1 MSVSKTLSIYQ
12 ENSIKKIDENVM
24 IAAKKFNLSQYDE
37 VMEKELGQVKNQNDE
52 IFETHSDFDD
62 DTDFIKSQ
70 VASVNLDVKSCYFCS
85 RSYNSCSLRRTHSWK
100 RNRTRR
106 RKRRIKKE
114 NEIQIKVKRAV
125 LQRRNNDTQTK
136 IDKLRKIMKCNR
148 FTYNPKTNKMMLLI
162 PLVLKYF
169 SPNYVRQNPMPIQS
183 LRFYE
188 NVFPFDASLYC
199 QEEGKCRSPFSD
211 LKQFKRVYQIVDNIA
226 KEKMK
231 YFCEERDLET
241 YSYEKFSKT
250 FEYFQEWLQSLN
262 NAKAKKFM
270 DTQIQLNNNIQE
282 SIERTDNMQ
291 NSCSARRNTSENREE
306 SIKVL
311 RDWQMNVPLI
321 KKDWQKK
328 LDRRTKKWMKHQPML
343 TKTLRT
349 NLKSKITDLV
359 SFTINYNFLNYFKEY
374 PNTLDYNACFD
385 ILECFKLHDITEY
398 YINNVK
404 KTPNFTIPQ
413 EIKPYFN
420 YTHESTYRNGD
431 KIFKNCC
438 FCHFSEKWVDNDDL
452 YSRSYGVLLNLK
464 V

>member
-1 MSVSKTLSIYQ
+1 MSVSKTLSLYQ

-24 IAAKKFNLSQYDE
+24 IAAKMFNLSQYDE
-37 VMEKELGQVKNQNDE
+37 LMEKELGQVKHQNGE
-52 IFETHSDFDD
+52 IFETDSDFDD
-62 DTDFIKSQ
+62 DTEFIKSQ
-70 VASVNLDVKSCYFCS
+70 VASVNLDVKSCYKGS
-85 RSYNSCSLRRTHSWK
+85 KSYNSCILRRTHLWK
-100 RNRTRR
+100 RSRTRR

-114 NEIQIKVKRAV
+114 NEIQIKVRRAV
-125 LQRRNNDTQTK
+125 LQRRNNNTQTK
-136 IDKLRKIMKCNR
+136 IDKLRKIMKCNK
-148 FTYNPKTNKMMLLI
+148 FKYNPKTSKMMLMI
-162 PLVLKYF
+162 PLVLKYY

-188 NVFPFDASLYC
+188 NVFPFDASFYC

-211 LKQFKRVYQIVDNIA
+211 LKQFKRVYQIVDNSA

-241 YSYEKFSKT
+241 YSYEKFSKI
-250 FEYFQEWLQSLN
+250 FGYFQEWLQSLN
-262 NAKAKKFM
+262 NAKAKNFM

-282 SIERTDNMQ
+282 LIERTDNIQ
-291 NSCSARRNTSENREE
+291 NSCSAIRNTSEFRGE
-306 SIKVL
+306 SIKVH
-311 RDWQMNVPLI
+311 RE
-321 KKDWQKK
+321 WQKK
-328 LDRRTKKWMKHQPML
+328 LDLRTKKWMKHQPML
-343 TKTLRT
+343 TKTLKT

-359 SFTINYNFLNYFKEY
+359 SFTINYNFLNHFRES